1 MGYVLRRERLTIAM
15 HVAGETLA
23 VSERPPRRADRR
35 SERDGCEH
43 GLTAMS
49 VSRAGADAADAA
61 PTARADGAAS
71 PPSPPL
77 HGEWG
82 ETDSLL
88 AATPAGAASDALDG
102 GGAALPAPPGKAA
115 AARRARAAL
124 YMSHGLSAAGQRA
137 WEFLVGLVLLRL
149 HGGESLL
156 LVGAWGVADSLG
168 QALAG
173 PALGAFVAR
182 TERLRAAQRMYFFQ
196 NVGAT
201 VSASALL
208 LLLTGGAAASGTA
221 YWPLVALAVA
231 AGAASSAGAA
241 GAGVSVE
248 REWTRALA
256 AGDAAA
262 LAEMNAAMKRI
273 DLLCLIGA
281 PIGAGALLARSP
293 GAAVAATAAW
303 SLAAWAPECWLLRR
317 AQAAAAALQAP
328 PEPPPPPDA
337 AAPRGW
343 HAAAAAQAEALRLYA
358 RQPAAPA
365 GAALAL
371 LYLTV
376 MSFGP
381 LMTAFLNWRGLGAAA
396 LAEYR
401 GAGAAAGVAATFA
414 FPRAARA
421 AGLPATGA
429 AALWAQAG
437 CLLAAL
443 ALQRSAHALA
453 WGLALSRFGLWGFDL
468 AANQLLQET
477 AAPPGALGAVMGVQ
491 GSLQQLA
498 QLAAAV
504 AGAAAPDPARFPA
517 LMAASVGAVL
527 AAAALFS
534 AFAARARRE
543 GLAPRDVE
551 LPPPLSP

>member
-1 MGYVLRRERLTIAM
+1 L
-15 HVAGETLA
+15 
-23 VSERPPRRADRR
+23 
-35 SERDGCEH
+35 EH
-43 GLTAMS
+43 GLTAGAAMS
-49 VSRAGADAADAA
+49 GSRAGADAADGALAA
-61 PTARADGAAS
+61 GGAARADGAAS
-71 PPSPPL
+71 PPPAGSPPAGSPPAGSPPPTPL

-82 ETDSLL
+82 EADSLL

-102 GGAALPAPPGKAA
+102 GGGGALPAPPGAAA
-115 AARRARAAL
+115 AARRARHAL
-124 YMSHGLSAAGQRA
+124 YLSHALSAAGQRA

-173 PALGAFVAR
+173 PALGAYVAR
-182 TERLRAAQRMYFFQ
+182 TERLRAAQRCYLVQ
-196 NVGAT
+196 NAGVG
-201 VSASALL
+201 VSAAALMMMM
-208 LLLTGGAAASGTA
+208 GGDVASGAA
-221 YWPLVALAVA
+221 YWPLVVLAIA

-256 AGDAAA
+256 DGDAAA
-262 LAEMNAAMKRI
+262 LAEMNATMKRI

-281 PIGAGALLARSP
+281 PIGAGALLARSA
-293 GAAVAATAAW
+293 GAAVGATAAW
-303 SLAAWAPECWLLRR
+303 SLAAWLPECWLLRR
-317 AQAAAAALQAP
+317 AQAASPALQAP
-328 PEPPPPPDA
+328 PAPAPPDA

-343 HAAAAAQAEALRLYA
+343 RAAAAAHGEALRLYA

-381 LMTAFLNWRGLGAAA
+381 LMTAYLNWRGLGAAA
-396 LAEYR
+396 LAGYR

-414 FPRAARA
+414 FPGAARA
-421 AGLPATGA
+421 AGLPAAGA
-429 AALWAQAG
+429 AAVWAQAA
-437 CLLAAL
+437 CLVAAL
-443 ALQRSAHALA
+443 ALRRSARALA
-453 WGLALSRFGLWGFDL
+453 WGLALSRFGLWAFDL
-468 AANQLLQET
+468 AANQLLQES

-498 QLAAAV
+498 ALAAAA

-543 GLAPRDVE
+543 GLAPPEVE